1 MNDIAI
7 VGKYLLDIAT
17 LILSIWY
24 GLRFFLRDRNKTET
38 IWYGIASLILYVAMK
53 A

>member
-1 MNDIAI
+1 MSDIAI
-7 VGKYLLDIAT
+7 IGKYLLDIAALT
-17 LILSIWY
+17 LSIGY
-24 GLRFFLRDRNKTET
+24 GLRFFLQDRNKTET